1 MKIPWRKS
9 DRGPEQPAETG
20 LAADNRATLPESELE
35 TEPVS
40 EAVEDAGRAIP
51 AGKDTAEW
59 VNEITDKIAADA
71 QRTIAELRE
80 KIDESAARAKA
91 QIREATYSPSSEET
105 SSPGEERQPAE
116 EGPKSGRKSEDQLS

>member
-1 MKIPWRKS
+1 
-9 DRGPEQPAETG
+9 
-20 LAADNRATLPESELE
+20 LE

-59 VNEITDKIAADA
+59 INEITDRIAADA

-80 KIDESAARAKA
+80 RIDESAARAKA
-91 QIREATYSPSSEET
+91 QIREATYSPFSEET
-105 SSPGEERQPAE
+105 SSPGEEQQSAE
-116 EGPKSGRKSEDQLS
+116 ETPKSGRKSKDQLP

>member
-1 MKIPWRKS
+1 MPWRKS

-20 LAADNRATLPESELE
+20 LAADDRATLPESELGI
-35 TEPVS
+35 EPVS
-40 EAVEDAGRAIP
+40 EAEEDAGRAIP

-59 VNEITDKIAADA
+59 INEITDKIAADA

-91 QIREATYSPSSEET
+91 QIREATYSPSSEEA
-105 SSPGEERQPAE
+105 SSPSEEQQPAE
-116 EGPKSGRKSEDQLS
+116 EGPKSGRKSKDQLS